1 MEKLGKYILDYCSRE
16 QLVRW
21 SRGTNKDSEIK
32 WSVTSW
38 SPYAGWTGRKEAQQ
52 SSWYTT
58 RRTVSTV
65 HRVLENTTCKGL
77 KTAIRFHM
85 WVGWNSFLEL
95 TTMAVDFTVFPT
107 GQWVSWGQGLS
118 VISVLCGPIPILA
131 ENWSRRPFS
140 SSSVLLIS
148 PSYHAILWPYFWTV
162 FQEAPFFFSLKKF
175 IFNWRIIAL

>member
-65 HRVLENTTCKGL
+65 HRVLENTTCKGW
-77 KTAIRFHM
+77 KTATRFHM

-118 VISVLCGPIPILA
+118 VLSVYVDPSKFWQKTEAGACSQVHLSYLSLHPTMLSSGPTFGQC
-131 ENWSRRPFS
+131 SRRPHS
-140 SSSVLLIS
+140 
-148 PSYHAILWPYFWTV
+148 
-162 FQEAPFFFSLKKF
+162 FFL
-175 IFNWRIIAL
+175 